1 VAESLRWVDRATA
14 EINKMVDLLFIS
26 LNSDVGN

>member
-1 VAESLRWVDRATA
+1 MMVAMATP

>member
-1 VAESLRWVDRATA
+1 MMAAMATP